1 MTRKKSIESK
11 KPEGY
16 CYACFRDDAIK
27 DPNIKVGVMIA
38 IEYGDDDRFSMVR
51 VNWGPEAKWERPL
64 DGAVEQH
71 WYFSEED
78 TKELMLRT
86 NTHTGQDLIQA
97 IYDRFKKYAHDAD
110 SYITRWC
117 ETEGIEYIFCYYR
130 EMTEKMVRKLEIMR
144 QR

>member
-11 KPEGY
+11 EPEGY

-38 IEYGDDDRFSMVR
+38 IEYGDDRFSMVR
-51 VNWGPEAKWERPL
+51 VNWGAEAKWERPL

-86 NTHTGQDLIQA
+86 NTHTGQDLIQV

-110 SYITRWC
+110 SYIARWC

>member
-1 MTRKKSIESK
+1 MED
-11 KPEGY
+11 Y
-16 CYACFRDDAIK
+16 CRVCFRDDAAM
-27 DPNIKVGVMIA
+27 DPDIRVGVMIA
-38 IEYGDDDRFSMVR
+38 IEYGDDRFSMVR

-71 WYFSEED
+71 WYFSEES

-97 IYDRFKKYAHDAD
+97 IYDRFKDDAHDAD
-110 SYITRWC
+110 SSVAHWC
-117 ETEGIEYIFCYYR
+117 DVEGIEYVFYYYR
-130 EMTEKMVRKLEIMR
+130 EMTEETLRKLEIMR